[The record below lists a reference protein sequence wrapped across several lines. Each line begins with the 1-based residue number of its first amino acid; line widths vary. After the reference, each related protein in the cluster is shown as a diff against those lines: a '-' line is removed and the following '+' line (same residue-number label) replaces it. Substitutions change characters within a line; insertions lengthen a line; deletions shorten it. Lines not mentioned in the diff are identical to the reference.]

1 MVNATQMDSV
11 DHPLISVIMPAYNTE
26 KYIAEAIESILDQ
39 NYPHFELLICDDGST
54 DGTLDIV
61 KKYGAKDPRIKYF
74 YNKKNIGNLKTTNF
88 LFDQCIG
95 KYICVQDSDD
105 ISDKNRLEYLLIELE
120 SNIKLGVVGSNYVLM
135 DINKNAIS
143 SSILPRSN
151 KYIQSLLTKEVP
163 PILWGACMF
172 RKEILQKTGYFRPV
186 FNRIGFADL
195 DLLYRMC
202 ELSECKNLNLILYF
216 YRKSSQIK
224 YPQKGIIVKNG
235 LELLVKSH
243 HLRING
249 QKDFL
254 EPVDHLAIRQFVGKK
269 IFRKAE
275 QSHWQNKHLEAVHLY
290 AQSIIVYPFNITALK
305 NIIKIILKRN
315 KIS

>member
-1 MVNATQMDSV
+1 
-11 DHPLISVIMPAYNTE
+11 MPSYNTE
-26 KYIAEAIESILDQ
+26 KYIGEAIESILNQ
-39 NYPHFELLICDDGST
+39 TYPYFELLICDDGST
-54 DGTLDIV
+54 DKTYEI
-61 KKYGAKDPRIKYF
+61 AKQYASRDHRINLYR
-74 YNKKNIGNLKTTNF
+74 NKRNIGNLKTTNF

-151 KYIQSLLTKEVP
+151 EEIQSLLTKEVP

-172 RKEILQKTGYFRPV
+172 RKDILQKTGYFRPV

-216 YRKSSQIK
+216 YRTSSQIK

-235 LELLVKSH
+235 LDLLVKSH

-254 EPVDHLAIRQFVGKK
+254 EPVDRLAIRQFVGKK

-275 QSHWQNKHLEAVHLY
+275 QSHWQKKHLEAIRLY
-290 AQSIIVYPFNITALK
+290 TKSIIVYPFNVTALK